1 MLRSLQSGYMVGM
14 PFKYIPA
21 LLGTRQ
27 RLLAVSSCPAKR
39 RPSRLTAH
47 VVVWNASGRTA
58 QRTLST
64 TYSEVPQQ
72 RQVGHL
78 QGSSPAYNEQAAQNV
93 AMTKFKE
100 RTCFVQLLRPMTTS
114 FVVASS
120 CRTWTFL
127 VTLLMWKLSH
137 EHKISWVTLRQ
148 CFVFDYYYIESKAY

>member
-14 PFKYIPA
+14 PFKYIPE

-47 VVVWNASGRTA
+47 VVVWNASGRLNGRWA
-58 QRTLST
+58 LHIAKC
-64 TYSEVPQQ
+64 QQ

-78 QGSSPAYNEQAAQNV
+78 QGSSPAYNEQAAKNV

-114 FVVASS
+114 FIVASS
-120 CRTWTFL
+120 CRTLTFL
-127 VTLLMWKLSH
+127 VTLLMWKLSR

-148 CFVFDYYYIESKAY
+148 CFVFDDYYIQSKAY